1 MTVQKNKLN
10 VKMKTN
16 YLILKN
22 IINIFF
28 FTQIIT
34 ILKKIKV
41 NTFIKKRN
49 NDKKF
54 NIINFR
60 VSRFFP

>member
-1 MTVQKNKLN
+1 MIVQNNKLN

-16 YLILKN
+16 YWLLKN
-22 IINIFF
+22 IINIFLF
-28 FTQIIT
+28 NHIIK

>member
-1 MTVQKNKLN
+1 MTVQNNKLN

-16 YLILKN
+16 YWLLKN
-22 IINIFF
+22 IINMFL
-28 FTQIIT
+28 FTQIII

-60 VSRFFP
+60 VS

>member
-1 MTVQKNKLN
+1 MTVRKNKLN

-16 YLILKN
+16 YWLLKN
-22 IINIFF
+22 IINIFL